1 MECSICLN
9 PVKQTRS
16 TTQLRCGHCF
26 HGKCFDTWNKLH
38 GTCPLCR
45 RISDPSKYKVTM
57 TIENLQNRH
66 SISDSLCLI
75 DVEDVLT
82 RLNINFSPNDVS
94 VVEISLE
101 NVEDLMSFLS
111 DVGRSN
117 IDTTILHAH

>member
-9 PVKQTRS
+9 QIKHTRS

-26 HGKCFDTWNKLH
+26 HGKCIETWDKLN
-38 GTCPLCR
+38 GTCPICR

-57 TIENLQNRH
+57 TIENIKNRK
-66 SISDSLCLI
+66 SISDSLCLV
-75 DVEDVLT
+75 DVEDVLS
-82 RLNINFSPNDVS
+82 RLNINFSSNDVS

-111 DVGRSN
+111 DIGRS
-117 IDTTILHAH
+117 DTDTAALHTH